1 MLYTYCLQLYFV
13 TSNMTTNE
21 TQVHFLPQFFP
32 GFNPAWSNPEN
43 ILPCAFKWDRY
54 TKFKVPLSLTASH
67 TKSRS
72 SRESCSKFQGSKIY
86 FFFQING
93 SGMDYFFQASKTAL
107 EIAFIHYFQVT
118 PAHHEARCQEIMKQ
132 HYTY

>member
-13 TSNMTTNE
+13 TSNMTINE

-67 TKSRS
+67 AKSRS
-72 SRESCSKFQGSKIY
+72 RRESCSKFQGSKIY

-93 SGMDYFFQASKTAL
+93 SGMDYFFRRQK
-107 EIAFIHYFQVT
+107 EHY
-118 PAHHEARCQEIMKQ
+118 RLLL
-132 HYTY
+132 YTIFKLHLLTMRQDVRK